1 MKTFAENPFFRSL
14 TVKTGVFYH
23 KPQPFSLFHFFPRN
37 RNHTLFHL
45 RKLFEHYRKKTAR
58 HLPSQPVKAKQ
69 KKRVFRAL
77 HRTLSFFLSK
87 DK

>member
-45 RKLFEHYRKKTAR
+45 RKLFEHYRQKTAR
-58 HLPSQPVKAKQ
+58 YLPSQRVKAKQ
-69 KKRVFRAL
+69 KKESVPCKAQN
-77 HRTLSFFLSK
+77 TLFFLSK